1 MAPPMD
7 PLGTLI
13 AGYCAQA
20 GVAAPAPREDGSYA
34 LHFETAGVIEFS
46 SFGAP
51 DTVMLRA
58 QFATPQQKDGH
69 GELLRPLMGINLM
82 LASRKRATLTI
93 DAATDTPFL
102 YDIQKIDPRNP
113 AAGHQMIL
121 TFANEAAAFRSLLA
135 RVH

>member
-1 MAPPMD
+1 M
-7 PLGTLI
+7 

-34 LHFETAGVIEFS
+34 LHLETAGVIEFS
-46 SFGAP
+46 TFGAS
-51 DTVMLRA
+51 DTVMLRTA
-58 QFATPQQKDGH
+58 FPLPQQEDRRS
-69 GELLRPLMGINLM
+69 EALRQLMGINLI
-82 LASRKRATLTI
+82 LASRKSATLTI

-102 YDIQKIDPRNP
+102 YEVWTINAKNA
-113 AAGHQMIL
+113 AAGHRMIV

>member
-1 MAPPMD
+1 MD
-7 PLGTLI
+7 PLGALI

-20 GVAAPAPREDGSYA
+20 GVAAPAPKEDGSYA

-46 SFGAP
+46 SFGDR

-58 QFATPQQKDGH
+58 NFPAPQQDDGR
-69 GELLRPLMGINLM
+69 GELLRSLMGINLV
-82 LASRKRATLTI
+82 LASRTRATLTI

-102 YDIQKIDPRNP
+102 YDIQRINPRN
-113 AAGHQMIL
+113 AAASHQMIL

>member
-1 MAPPMD
+1 MD
-7 PLGTLI
+7 HLGALI
-13 AGYCAQA
+13 AAYCAQA

-34 LHFETAGVIEFS
+34 LHFETAGVIELS
-46 SFGAP
+46 SFGDR

-58 QFATPQQKDGH
+58 AFATPQQEDRRS
-69 GELLRPLMGINLM
+69 EALRSLMSINLI

-102 YDIQKIDPRNP
+102 YDIQTIDPKNA
-113 AAGHQMIL
+113 AAGLRMIV
-121 TFANEAAAFRSLLA
+121 TFANEAAAYRSLLG